1 MGLMFRRRRPL
12 ARLAVGAATAG
23 VAYHAGKRRA
33 QQDEYNEEASAA
45 YADAQSQ
52 LPPPQY
58 VAPAPASTGDEV
70 DELSRLAQMH
80 DSGAL
85 SDDKF
90 AAAKAQL
97 LGTRRAGGERRTTW
111 LRPLPPRRASCGA
124 CSRLLSPATVTRWPT
139 S

>member
-23 VAYHAGKRRA
+23 VAYHAGKRRG

-45 YADAQSQ
+45 DAESQ
-52 LPPPQY
+52 PAQPAPPQY
-58 VAPAPASTGDEV
+58 VAPAPASTGGEV

-85 SDDKF
+85 SDDEF
-90 AAAKAQL
+90 AAAKSQL
-97 LGTRRAGGERRTTW
+97 LGT
-111 LRPLPPRRASCGA
+111 
-124 CSRLLSPATVTRWPT
+124 
-139 S
+139 

>member
-23 VAYHAGKRRA
+23 VAYHAGKRA
-33 QQDEYNEEASAA
+33 QQDEYDEQASEPYEASQRAR
-45 YADAQSQ
+45 
-52 LPPPQY
+52 
-58 VAPAPASTGDEV
+58 PARIRRASTGFDRGGEV

-85 SDDKF
+85 SDDEF

-97 LGTRRAGGERRTTW
+97 LGRSSSSPMASRRRTSTPAPDTTW
-111 LRPLPPRRASCGA
+111 
-124 CSRLLSPATVTRWPT
+124 
-139 S
+139 